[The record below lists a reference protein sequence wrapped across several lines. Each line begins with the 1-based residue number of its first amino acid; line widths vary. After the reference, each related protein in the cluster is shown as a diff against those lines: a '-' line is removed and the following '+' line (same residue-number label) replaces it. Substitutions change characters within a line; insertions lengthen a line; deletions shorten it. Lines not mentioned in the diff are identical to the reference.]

1 MSNKRRIEEI
11 EEEEVVG
18 APDVLPVEELA
29 ESFIDENGES
39 MQEGEEQVE
48 PETMEPM
55 LQDGDGSRGSGGL
68 SFDPVEY
75 REKLK
80 QLAGDHPKIDFS
92 KIPNVL
98 KDIENIP
105 EDELSSYFHS
115 AR

>member
-1 MSNKRRIEEI
+1 MSNKRQIEEII

-48 PETMEPM
+48 PETTEPM

-75 REKLK
+75 RT
-80 QLAGDHPKIDFS
+80 
-92 KIPNVL
+92 
-98 KDIENIP
+98 
-105 EDELSSYFHS
+105 
-115 AR
+115 ARWRSPQNRFFQDTQRTERH